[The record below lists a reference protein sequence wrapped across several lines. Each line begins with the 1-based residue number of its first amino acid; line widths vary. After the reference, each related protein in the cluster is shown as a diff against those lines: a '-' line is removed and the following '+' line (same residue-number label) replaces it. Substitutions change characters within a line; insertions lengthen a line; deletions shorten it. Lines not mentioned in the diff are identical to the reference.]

1 MSTLPLISTVEHEA
15 FTAGNRGI
23 RAFRPA
29 AGSIR
34 LLCLTLIF
42 ALFAFAPAKAAGRWG
57 DLAATVFHAYG
68 RDQGLP
74 HPVPTALA
82 QDRQGF
88 LWVGTQGGLA
98 RWDGYRFQAWRAD
111 PGVAGSLPDDWVQT
125 LHVDPAGRLWI
136 GTAAG
141 HLAWYDG
148 ARDQFVA
155 VPLGLAAGHIHVGA
169 IADDGTG
176 GLWIGTDD
184 GLRHLDPGAQRV
196 SAVGGTGAVLALLR
210 DHSGALWIG
219 TASGLARRATGS
231 TALAAIPLP
240 GATGGVSAL
249 FEEPNGRIWI
259 GTVQN
264 GLFVID
270 TPGAAPRPIAT
281 GAAIAPNSVS
291 SLARAGP
298 HEIWAGLRSS
308 GIVAID
314 TRTSETRA
322 IRHDRT
328 LPNSLAHDDVWALL
342 TDNAGSIWVGGT
354 GGLSHHLPSPGGVI
368 STVFGALDGP
378 GNLSGADVLSIL
390 ATRDGRIWLGYIDGG
405 VDVIDPA
412 RGRVAALRPGESG
425 LPRES
430 VFAMVEA
437 EDGIVYIGTR
447 RGLFASDRAARSARP
462 ILLSGPDP
470 HMAIDA
476 LLLDAGQLWIG
487 GERDGLWQG
496 AAHGGGSIALKQI
509 DPAKLSNA
517 NITVIA
523 RGTGSDL
530 WVGTRNGLNRI
541 DVASGTIDRIM
552 ADPADREAL
561 GGRFVSGLLI
571 DRKGRLW
578 VGTFGGGLALAT
590 GRWADGRPIFRRF
603 GLAEGLPHT
612 NVDSL
617 AMDSAGTIWASTDDG
632 LAMVDPANFAIR
644 SITASD
650 GSVLRDYFVG
660 SRGSDAAGEALF
672 GAKGGLAIV
681 RPGVLPR
688 WRFKAPIVVT
698 DLRVGG
704 IARPIGPLDAS
715 GDVAPIILTHD
726 TNSLTVEFAA
736 LDFTAPDHNLYAYK
750 LDGFDRDWTETDPSR
765 RLAAYTNLPPG
776 DYVLR
781 LRGSNRE
788 GVWTERDLAIPI
800 RVRAAWHQSNW
811 VRGAVALILVWGL
824 MALMRWR
831 TRHLHRRQSEL
842 EQQIAER
849 TADLQ
854 AANERLMLLTRTDT
868 LTGLASRQHFVEGAH
883 EFIALA
889 NRHAVPCSLIVLDLD
904 EFKHVNDTWGHP
916 AGDAAL
922 AMTGK
927 ILSSLVRVTDLVG
940 RLGGEEFAI
949 AMPHTEIDGA
959 RLLAERLRAAVA
971 AGHVAADGETIRVT
985 ASFGVAELSAEEDF
999 ESLYAR
1005 ADAALYS
1012 AKERGRNRIEIG

>member
-1 MSTLPLISTVEHEA
+1 MLWPRAGTLR
-15 FTAGNRGI
+15 F
-23 RAFRPA
+23 
-29 AGSIR
+29 
-34 LLCLTLIF
+34 LCLTLV
-42 ALFAFAPAKAAGRWG
+42 FAFLAVSPARAAGRWG
-57 DLAATVFHAYG
+57 DLAATVFHTYG

-82 QDRQGF
+82 QDHQGF
-88 LWVGTQGGLA
+88 LWIGTQGGLA
-98 RWDGYRFQAWRAD
+98 RWDGYRFQAWRAN
-111 PGVAGSLPDDWVQT
+111 PGVAGSLPDDFVQT
-125 LHVDPAGRLWI
+125 LHVDPAGHLWI

-148 ARDQFVA
+148 TRDQFVA

-169 IADDGTG
+169 IVDDGNG

-184 GLRHLDPGAQRV
+184 GLRHLDPVTQTV
-196 SAVGGTGAVLALLR
+196 SAIHAAGLPGGIVLAVLR
-210 DHSGALWIG
+210 DRTGALWVG
-219 TASGLARRATGS
+219 TPNGLVRRAAGAS
-231 TALAAIPLP
+231 AFVAVPL
-240 GATGGVSAL
+240 GNTMAGVSAL
-249 FEEPNGRIWI
+249 LQEPNGRIWI

-264 GLFVID
+264 GLFAID
-270 TPGAAPRPIAT
+270 APGAAPRPI
-281 GAAIAPNSVS
+281 GDPAAIAPNTVS
-291 SLARAGP
+291 SLTLAGP
-298 HEIWAGLRSS
+298 HEIWAGLRSI
-308 GIVAID
+308 GIIAVD
-314 TRTSETRA
+314 TKTGETRA

-354 GGLSHHLPSPGGVI
+354 GGLGHHLPSPGGVI
-368 STVFGALDGP
+368 STVFGALEHPD
-378 GNLSGADVLSIL
+378 NLSAADVLSIL
-390 ATRDGRIWLGYIDGG
+390 PTRDGRIWLGYIDGG
-405 VDVIDPA
+405 VDVIDPV
-412 RGRVAALRPGESG
+412 RGRVAALRPGQSG

-437 EDGIVYIGTR
+437 DDGTVYIGTR

-462 ILLSGPDP
+462 VLLNGPDP
-470 HMAIDA
+470 HMAINA
-476 LLLDAGQLWIG
+476 LLLDAGTLWIG

-496 AAHGGGSIALKQI
+496 QPHGAGSIALKQI
-509 DPAKLSNA
+509 DPAKLSNT
-517 NITVIA
+517 NITVIV
-523 RGTGSDL
+523 RGKGSDL

-541 DVASGTIDRIM
+541 DLASGAIDRIM
-552 ADPADREAL
+552 ADPADHEAL
-561 GGRFVSGLLI
+561 GGRFVSGILI

-578 VGTFGGGLALAT
+578 VGTFGGGLAMAT
-590 GRWADGRPIFRRF
+590 GHWADGRPIFRRF
-603 GLAEGLPHT
+603 GLTEGLPHI

-617 AMDSAGTIWASTDDG
+617 AMDGAGTIWAGTDDG
-632 LAMVDPANFAIR
+632 LAMIDPANLAIR
-644 SITASD
+644 SITPSD

-660 SRGSDAAGEALF
+660 SRGADAAGEALF

-681 RPGVLPR
+681 RPGILPP
-688 WRFKAPIVVT
+688 WGFKAPIVVT

-704 IARPIGPLDAS
+704 IAQPIGPLNAG
-715 GDVAPIILTHD
+715 GDIAPVILTRD
-726 TNSLTVEFAA
+726 TNSIAVEFAA
-736 LDFTAPDHNLYAYK
+736 LDFTAPEHNRYAYK
-750 LDGFDRDWTETDPSR
+750 LDGFDRDWTETDPNR

-781 LRGSNRE
+781 LRGSNRD
-788 GVWTERDLAIPI
+788 GAWTERDLAIPI
-800 RVRAAWHQSNW
+800 RVRAAWHQRNW
-811 VRGAVALILVWGL
+811 VRVVVAAFLVWAL

-842 EQQIAER
+842 EKQIAER

-927 ILSSLVRVTDLVG
+927 TLSSLVRVTDLVG

-949 AMPHTEIDGA
+949 AMPHTDIEGA
-959 RLLAERLRAAVA
+959 KLLAERLRAAIA
-971 AGHVAADGETIRVT
+971 AGRVDADGDTVRVT
-985 ASFGVAELSAEEDF
+985 ASFGVAELSSQEDF